1 MICNAQVAPAWPGRK
16 RGPMFS
22 VIIAA
27 FLGALLLGLLG
38 WCKSSEPFSPR
49 KFLATAITAL
59 VAAAGMGLSYA
70 DQIVTAKE
78 IVLAFLTGAGID
90 YVRHALQGTVQTA
103 LRR

>member
-1 MICNAQVAPAWPGRK
+1 
-16 RGPMFS
+16 MFS

-38 WCKSSEPFSPR
+38 WAKSGEAFSPR

-59 VAAAGMGLSYA
+59 VAAAGMGLSYG
-70 DQIVTAKE
+70 DQVVTAKE
-78 IVLAFLTGAGID
+78 IVLAFITGAGVD
-90 YVRHALQGTVQTA
+90 YVRNAVQGTVQTA